1 MYSLGRGLARQ
12 ALVLFQL
19 AFMATVAII
28 PARGGSKGV
37 PRKNL
42 RKVEGVPL
50 VARAVRVGLAAPRVD
65 RVIVTTD
72 DEEIASCALAA
83 GGEVIMR
90 PPVLAADD
98 TPTVPVL
105 CFVLD
110 RLTETGWDADVV
122 VLLEP
127 TSPFRTPAIV
137 DACIAKLDDPRV
149 GSALTVTQLERN
161 PYNIFVVEGDRAE
174 RFIQAPEG
182 AFTRRQQFAH
192 LKRVNGCV
200 YAARAS
206 SIRDGRLIVEPVR
219 VVEMTDLDSIN
230 IDTPID
236 LELARIVAAL
246 PSGNGAAAVG

>member
-1 MYSLGRGLARQ
+1 
-12 ALVLFQL
+12 
-19 AFMATVAII
+19 MATVAII

-42 RKVEGVPL
+42 REVGGVPL
-50 VARAVRVGLAAPRVD
+50 VARAVRVGLAATRID

-72 DEEIASCALAA
+72 DEEIADCARAA
-83 GGEVIMR
+83 GSEVIMR
-90 PPVLAADD
+90 PPALAADD
-98 TPTVPVL
+98 TPTLPVL
-105 CFVLD
+105 GFVLD
-110 RLTETGWDADVV
+110 RLDAAGWRADIV

-127 TSPFRTPAIV
+127 TSPFRSPAVV
-137 DACIAKLDDPRV
+137 DACVAKLDDPQA

-161 PYNIFVVEGDRAE
+161 PYNIFAVDGDRAE
-174 RFIQAPEG
+174 RFIRAPDG

-200 YAARAS
+200 YAARVG

-219 VVEMTDLDSIN
+219 VVEMSALDSIN

-236 LELARIVAAL
+236 LELARMIAAW
-246 PSGNGAAAVG
+246 PPGSGGMAGGG